1 MKKEVITITFG
12 DAAENHQGMEQ
23 LGEMYDKG
31 FSLENLKHASKYF

>member
-23 LGEMYDKG
+23 LGLRQEKG
-31 FSLENLKHASKYF
+31 FSIDDLSHAKAYF

>member
-23 LGEMYDKG
+23 IGSLHEKG
-31 FSLENLKHASKYF
+31 FSL

>member
-23 LGEMYDKG
+23 IGAIG
-31 FSLENLKHASKYF
+31 